1 MTAPTRPFCD
11 DPHIDRLLSMI
22 VALGAELSV
31 LSEQLDT
38 LRRLLID
45 RGLLDAASIADYAPS
60 AEAQTERERVR
71 RTFIASLFSSPGTD
85 SGSAAQRQE

>member
-1 MTAPTRPFCD
+1 MTGSQSFCD

-22 VALGAELSV
+22 VALGAEVSV

-45 RGLLDAASIADYAPS
+45 RGMLDAASIADYAPS
-60 AEAQTERERVR
+60 AEAQVERERAR
-71 RTFIASLFSSPGTD
+71 RNFIASLLSSLDTG
-85 SGSAAQRQE
+85 SGAAAQR